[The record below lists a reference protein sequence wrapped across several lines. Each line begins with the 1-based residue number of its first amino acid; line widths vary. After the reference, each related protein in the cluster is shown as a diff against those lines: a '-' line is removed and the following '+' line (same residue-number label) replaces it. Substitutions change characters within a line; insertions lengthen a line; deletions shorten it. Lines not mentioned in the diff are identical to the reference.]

1 MQAGNYVSIWKVAK
15 SDRGNWYE
23 VSLTCQKKNKQ
34 TDKYETNFRDG
45 YVRFIGNAASVVA
58 PYNGQ
63 EGSGRPILRGKVNSF
78 DVSNCYVDKDGKEKF
93 NKNPRYCVFDFEVEN
108 GNGSGSAN
116 TNTKPNTNFMN
127 IPDTDS
133 EELPFA

>member
-1 MQAGNYVSIWKVAK
+1 MQAGNYVSIWKVTK

-45 YVRFIGNAASVVA
+45 YVHFVGAAADAVA

-78 DVSNCYVDKDGKEKF
+78 DVANCYVDRDGKEKF
-93 NKNPRYCVFDFEVEN
+93 NKNPRYSVFDFEAETN
-108 GNGSGSAN
+108 NNSTPTQSRPSAN
-116 TNTKPNTNFMN
+116 SFMN
-127 IPDTDS
+127 VPDTDS